1 MPKARPKFLNLLQIR
16 QPAPAIV
23 SILHRISGALLF
35 LFLWIF
41 LIGLQRSLASA
52 DSYSQLKALIDYP
65 LMKLVILGLIWAY
78 LHHFFAGIRYLGLD
92 LQLGIQLPG
101 ARITSYVVL
110 ALSLGLT
117 LIIGVLF
124 W

>member
-16 QPAPAIV
+16 QPAPAIL
-23 SILHRISGALLF
+23 SILHRMSGALLF

-52 DSYSQLKALIDYP
+52 ESYSQLQAFIAHP
-65 LMKLVILGLIWAY
+65 LMKLIVLGLIWAY

-92 LQLGIQLPG
+92 LQLGINLPG

-110 ALSLGLT
+110 ALAIGLT
-117 LIIGVLF
+117 LIIGVLL